1 MEGSPVAIRY
11 ARVRTSTSPVVIR
24 HARVRTSAWRVRS
37 SGIIIIKI
45 IIVII
50 ITFNFVIIN
59 VTNGGLINCWV
70 ALVGLAWEG
79 ESAHRLSH
87 LVSAIATLTM
97 RLIAPVIYFALIG
110 GALAFDRDDPRRRV
124 DSKCI
129 LRYLN

>member
-1 MEGSPVAIRY
+1 MRGSALPHGGS
-11 ARVRTSTSPVVIR
+11 ARP
-24 HARVRTSAWRVRS
+24 HCQLP

-45 IIVII
+45 IIILVII

-59 VTNGGLINCWV
+59 VTNGGLINCWI

-110 GALAFDRDDPRRRV
+110 GALALDRDDPRV

-129 LRYLN
+129 LRYLTERNRIGNLSRAPIAS